1 MLRSWTMLA
10 RAVESTLADPA
21 SARRRAA
28 RLRRGL
34 GGSLL
39 FLVALGL
46 VAVMGVSVVFNILPD
61 ADLNPGGAGDEDI
74 ARLIDDILNYPSLYF
89 PHNNPTP
96 PTGDTSAQ
104 TDLSMDF
111 TLPTASTIY
120 NYDQDIDASPGIVVT
135 KGGIGAT
142 ESDTTKYQNW
152 RTATLA
158 SDVAINGIPR
168 LHFWSGMKNFA
179 TGIAGEVQA
188 YLRDFDGSGYTE
200 VASGTLDVA
209 DWQADDASW
218 VYKTLTM
225 TSASYT
231 VGAGNQMEI
240 KIIVGA
246 TSGDDIW
253 FAYDTTALRTE
264 LEVPHPDP

>member
-1 MLRSWTMLA
+1 MPQSWAMLA
-10 RAVESTLADPA
+10 SAVESTLADPA
-21 SARRRAA
+21 SARRRLA
-28 RLRRGL
+28 RLRRTL
-34 GGSLL
+34 GGNLA
-39 FLVALGL
+39 FVVALGL
-46 VAVMGVSVVFNILPD
+46 VAVMGVGIVFNVLPG
-61 ADLNPGGAGDEDI
+61 ADLNPAGAGDEDI
-74 ARLIDDILNYPSLYF
+74 ARLIDDVLNYPSLYF

-96 PTGDTSAQ
+96 PTGDTNAQ
-104 TDLSMDF
+104 TNLSMDF
-111 TLPTASTIY
+111 TLPTAATIY
-120 NYDQDIDASPGIVVT
+120 NYDQDIDVSPGIIVA

-142 ESDTTKYQNW
+142 ESNTALYQNW

-168 LHFWSGMKNFA
+168 LHFWSGMKDFA
-179 TGIAGEVQA
+179 ASTRGVVEA

-209 DWQADDASW
+209 DWQAGDASW

-225 TSASYT
+225 TSASYA
-231 VGAGNQMEI
+231 VGAGNQLEV
-240 KIIVGA
+240 KIIVGGA
-246 TSGDDIW
+246 SVDDMW